1 MNLKLNDKIALVAC
15 SNQLNISSKDKIKEI
30 IKIFNSFNI
39 EVLVSKNIFKTN
51 IQYSSGEVRGKELN
65 KFFKDDSIKYIF
77 DISGGDLCNEI
88 LPYLDFNCIKNS
100 KAIYFG
106 YSDLSVL
113 LNSIYKKTNK
123 ISYYYN
129 LKNITNENA
138 FKDFYNTFIVNDSN
152 SLFNISNYTFIEGNS
167 LNGIV
172 IGGNIRC
179 TLKLAGTEY
188 FPDFNNSVLFLESY
202 SGDLTKIRTFLAQYK
217 LMNVFS
223 NINGIILGQFT
234 ELSMKNQYNELIN
247 IIKKICN
254 ENNISLVVTDN
265 IGHSNDSKGI
275 AIGKYLDIKK

>member
-15 SNQLNISSKDKIKEI
+15 SNQLNISSKNKIKEI

-152 SLFNISNYTFIEGNS
+152 SLFNISNYTFIEGSS

-188 FPDFNNSVLFLESY
+188 FPNFNNSVLFLESY

-247 IIKKICN
+247 IMKKLCN

>member
-188 FPDFNNSVLFLESY
+188 FPNFNNSVLFLESY

-247 IIKKICN
+247 IMKKICN

>member
-247 IIKKICN
+247 IMKKICN

>member
-152 SLFNISNYTFIEGNS
+152 SLFNIYNYTFIEGSS

-188 FPDFNNSVLFLESY
+188 FPNFNNSVLFLESY

-247 IIKKICN
+247 IMKKLCN

>member
-152 SLFNISNYTFIEGNS
+152 SLFNIYNYTFIEGSS

-188 FPDFNNSVLFLESY
+188 FPNFNNSVLFLESY

-247 IIKKICN
+247 IMKKICN
-254 ENNISLVVTDN
+254 ENNISLVITDN

>member
-188 FPDFNNSVLFLESY
+188 FPNFNNSVLFLESY

-247 IIKKICN
+247 IMKKLCN

>member
-152 SLFNISNYTFIEGNS
+152 SLFNISNYTFIEGSS

-188 FPDFNNSVLFLESY
+188 FPNFNNSVLFLESY

-247 IIKKICN
+247 IMKKICN
-254 ENNISLVVTDN
+254 ENNISLVITDN

>member
-152 SLFNISNYTFIEGNS
+152 SLFNISNYTFIEGSS
-167 LNGIV
+167 LKGIV

-188 FPDFNNSVLFLESY
+188 FPNFNNSVLFLESY

-247 IIKKICN
+247 IMKKICN
-254 ENNISLVVTDN
+254 ENNISLVITDN

>member
-15 SNQLNISSKDKIKEI
+15 SNQLNISSKNKIKEI

-247 IIKKICN
+247 IMKKICN

>member
-1 MNLKLNDKIALVAC
+1 MNLKLNDKISLVAC

-129 LKNITNENA
+129 IFLILIIQYYFLKA
-138 FKDFYNTFIVNDSN
+138 IV
-152 SLFNISNYTFIEGNS
+152 
-167 LNGIV
+167 V
-172 IGGNIRC
+172 I
-179 TLKLAGTEY
+179 
-188 FPDFNNSVLFLESY
+188 
-202 SGDLTKIRTFLAQYK
+202 
-217 LMNVFS
+217 
-223 NINGIILGQFT
+223 
-234 ELSMKNQYNELIN
+234 
-247 IIKKICN
+247 
-254 ENNISLVVTDN
+254 
-265 IGHSNDSKGI
+265 
-275 AIGKYLDIKK
+275 

>member
-30 IKIFNSFNI
+30 IKIFNFFNI

-247 IIKKICN
+247 IMKKICN

>member
-15 SNQLNISSKDKIKEI
+15 SNQLNISSKNKIKEI
-30 IKIFNSFNI
+30 IKIFNFFNI

-247 IIKKICN
+247 IMKKICN
-254 ENNISLVVTDN
+254 ENNISLVITDN

>member
-15 SNQLNISSKDKIKEI
+15 SNQLNISSKNKIKEI

-152 SLFNISNYTFIEGNS
+152 SLFNISNYTFIEGSS

-188 FPDFNNSVLFLESY
+188 FPNFNNSVLFLESY

-247 IIKKICN
+247 IMKKICN

>member
-152 SLFNISNYTFIEGNS
+152 SLFNISNYTFIEGSS
-167 LNGIV
+167 LKGIV

-247 IIKKICN
+247 IMKKICN
-254 ENNISLVVTDN
+254 ENNISLVITDN

>member
-202 SGDLTKIRTFLAQYK
+202 SGDLTKIRTFLVQYK

-247 IIKKICN
+247 IMKKICN

>member
-30 IKIFNSFNI
+30 IKIFNFFNI

-88 LPYLDFNCIKNS
+88 LPYIDFNCIKNS

-152 SLFNISNYTFIEGNS
+152 SLFNISNYTFIEGSS

-247 IIKKICN
+247 IMKKICN
-254 ENNISLVVTDN
+254 ENNISLVITDN

>member
-15 SNQLNISSKDKIKEI
+15 SNQLSISSKYKIKEI

-51 IQYSSGEVRGKELN
+51 IQYSSGEMRGKELN

-77 DISGGDLCNEI
+77 DISGGDLCNET

-123 ISYYYN
+123 VSYYYN

-188 FPDFNNSVLFLESY
+188 FPDFKNSVLFLESY

-217 LMNVFS
+217 LMNIFS

-247 IIKKICN
+247 IMKKICN
-254 ENNISLVVTDN
+254 ENNISLVVTQS

>member
-152 SLFNISNYTFIEGNS
+152 SLFNISNYTFIEGSS

-247 IIKKICN
+247 IMKKLCN

>member
-15 SNQLNISSKDKIKEI
+15 SNQLNISSKNKIKEI

-152 SLFNISNYTFIEGNS
+152 SLFNISNYTFIEGSS

-188 FPDFNNSVLFLESY
+188 FPNFNNSVLFLESY

-247 IIKKICN
+247 IMKKICN
-254 ENNISLVVTDN
+254 ENNISLVITDN

>member
-247 IIKKICN
+247 IMKKLCN

>member
-15 SNQLNISSKDKIKEI
+15 SNQLNISSKNKIKEI

-152 SLFNISNYTFIEGNS
+152 SLFNISNYTFIEGSS
-167 LNGIV
+167 LKGIV

-188 FPDFNNSVLFLESY
+188 FPNFNNSVLFLESY

-247 IIKKICN
+247 IMKKICN
-254 ENNISLVVTDN
+254 ENNISLVITDN

>member
-152 SLFNISNYTFIEGNS
+152 SLFNISNYTFIEGSS

-188 FPDFNNSVLFLESY
+188 FPNFNNSVLFLESY

-254 ENNISLVVTDN
+254 ENNISLVITDN

>member
-30 IKIFNSFNI
+30 IKIFNFFNI

-77 DISGGDLCNEI
+77 DISGG
-88 LPYLDFNCIKNS
+88 
-100 KAIYFG
+100 
-106 YSDLSVL
+106 DLSVL

-152 SLFNISNYTFIEGNS
+152 SLFNISNYTFIEGSS

-188 FPDFNNSVLFLESY
+188 FPNFNNSVLFLESY

-247 IIKKICN
+247 IMKKICN
-254 ENNISLVVTDN
+254 ENNISLVITDN

>member
-15 SNQLNISSKDKIKEI
+15 SNQLNISSKNKIKEI

-188 FPDFNNSVLFLESY
+188 FPNFNNSVLFLESY

-247 IIKKICN
+247 IMKKICN
-254 ENNISLVVTDN
+254 ENNISLVITDN